1 MKQTALTRKKPMARG
16 QFKPAAPKTAGEPK
30 PPKSVKCGVKGC
42 GVRFVPEKP
51 FVKWC
56 GPDHGEVI
64 AQAKLAK
71 IKAAQS
77 AVSKRAK
84 KAERALDKER
94 AEALKTLPELLAEA
108 QKEFNRYIR
117 LRDHDQPCICCG
129 KWPKKAFLTGGEW
142 DAGHYRSVGS
152 AGHLR
157 FHPDNCHRQLKQCNR
172 DGAGR
177 AVDYRLGL
185 IRRKGLACVEAL
197 ESDNAIHKWTHDEV
211 RGIRDTYRAKANQ
224 LEKELKQ
231 CK

>member
-1 MKQTALTRKKPMARG
+1 MPRSAKPLARSAIR
-16 QFKPAAPKTAGEPK
+16 PEAKTEGEAK
-30 PPKSVKCGVKGC
+30 PPKSKKCQVKECRKQFIPD
-42 GVRFVPEKP
+42 RP
-51 FVKWC
+51 FVVWC
-56 GPDHGEVI
+56 SESCGAII

-71 IKAAQS
+71 QKQAQVAA
-77 AVSKRAK
+77 AKRAK
-84 KAERALDKER
+84 KVERAADKQK
-94 AEALKTLPELLAEA
+94 AEAMKTLPGLLAEA

-129 KWPKKAFLTGGEW
+129 DWPKKSFLTGGEW

-157 FHPDNCHRQLKQCNR
+157 FHPDNCHRQRKQCNR

-185 IRRKGLACVEAL
+185 IRRKGNECVEAL
-197 ESDNAIHKWTHDEV
+197 ESNNKVHKWTHDEV

-224 LEKELKQ
+224 LERVIKNG
-231 CK
+231 